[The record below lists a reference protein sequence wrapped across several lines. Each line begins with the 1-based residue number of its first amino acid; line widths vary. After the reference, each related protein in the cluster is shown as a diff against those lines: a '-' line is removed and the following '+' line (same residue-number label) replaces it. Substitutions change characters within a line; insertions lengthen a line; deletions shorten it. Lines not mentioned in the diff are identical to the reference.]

1 MKYDDVTWKKI
12 EAGRAALEN
21 LAPATRTGRTVE
33 QSLLLSNRQLI
44 FSLIEHGVEK
54 KEICDTLSAATGVS
68 ITLEMLTDFVAK
80 NDTNKIDFSGASEAI
95 KKLTKKPDMVK
106 YASTSVVTFLQK
118 NKSEILQLIET
129 GLSMRK
135 VMGVLRKHG
144 ITCSPDTVKR
154 HIGYVPKK
162 RKKREK
168 INDNKLPI
176 NSDKKTQSG
185 VVNQQELPDE
195 MSENSGMAGKF
206 IDNTNFSKLLK
217 G

>member
-1 MKYDDVTWKKI
+1 MKYDDVTRKKI

-21 LAPATRTGRTVE
+21 LAPATRTGRSLE
-33 QSLLLSNRQLI
+33 QSLLISNRQIILR
-44 FSLIEHGVEK
+44 LLETGVEK
-54 KEICDTLSAATGVS
+54 KEICDTLAEATGV
-68 ITLEMLTDFVAK
+68 TMPLEMMNDFVAK
-80 NDTNKIDFSGASEAI
+80 NDIEKIDFSGAAETI
-95 KKLTKKPDMVK
+95 KKLTKKPELVAD
-106 YASTSVVTFLQK
+106 ANTSVVTFLQK

-135 VMGVLRKHG
+135 VMGVLRKYG

-162 RKKREK
+162 RKVITKSNE
-168 INDNKLPI
+168 NKQSK
-176 NSDKKTQSG
+176 NSDIKTMSKADC
-185 VVNQQELPDE
+185 QQKLPDE
-195 MSENSGMAGKF
+195 KTDNSGMAGKF